1 MYISKVLW
9 MIPFLVIKEWQFCKI
24 CLKKGTVAIK
34 HFSCNKEKLNNGHFI
49 TLSNWNSCNFFNFR
63 LEDKVDKMEFTIGS
77 IVTKIDAVLSK
88 MDSLDTQNGLQP
100 LKNDDDDDD
109 DD

>member
-1 MYISKVLW
+1 
-9 MIPFLVIKEWQFCKI
+9 
-24 CLKKGTVAIK
+24 
-34 HFSCNKEKLNNGHFI
+34 
-49 TLSNWNSCNFFNFR
+49 
-63 LEDKVDKMEFTIGS
+63 MEFTIGS

-109 DD
+109 DDQDDDDQDDDDQDDGKTTNEMTFRLKRQRHSKKDVITY

>member
-1 MYISKVLW
+1 
-9 MIPFLVIKEWQFCKI
+9 
-24 CLKKGTVAIK
+24 
-34 HFSCNKEKLNNGHFI
+34 
-49 TLSNWNSCNFFNFR
+49 
-63 LEDKVDKMEFTIGS
+63 VDKMEFTIGS

>member
-1 MYISKVLW
+1 
-9 MIPFLVIKEWQFCKI
+9 
-24 CLKKGTVAIK
+24 
-34 HFSCNKEKLNNGHFI
+34 
-49 TLSNWNSCNFFNFR
+49 
-63 LEDKVDKMEFTIGS
+63 MEFTIGS

-109 DD
+109 DDQDDGRMTTK

>member
-1 MYISKVLW
+1 MNDTVFNNKSITVLQNL
-9 MIPFLVIKEWQFCKI
+9 F
-24 CLKKGTVAIK
+24 KKVAIK
-34 HFSCNKEKLNNGHFI
+34 HFSCNKEKLSYEHFVS
-49 TLSNWNSCNFFNFR
+49 LSNWNSCNFLCFR

>member
-1 MYISKVLW
+1 
-9 MIPFLVIKEWQFCKI
+9 
-24 CLKKGTVAIK
+24 
-34 HFSCNKEKLNNGHFI
+34 
-49 TLSNWNSCNFFNFR
+49 
-63 LEDKVDKMEFTIGS
+63 MEFTIGS

-109 DD
+109 DDQDDDDQDDDDQDDDDQADGRTT